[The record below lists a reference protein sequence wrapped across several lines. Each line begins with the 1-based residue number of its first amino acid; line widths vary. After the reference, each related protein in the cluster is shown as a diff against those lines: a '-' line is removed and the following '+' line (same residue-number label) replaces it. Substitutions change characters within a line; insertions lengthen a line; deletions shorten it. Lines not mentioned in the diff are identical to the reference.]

1 MTTVM
6 TCALLCTLSLFA
18 SSMEEAVD
26 DALASLPEHPRLL
39 VNAAEIEM
47 LKASLAESPEKAQI
61 LEIVIKEADKMLELE
76 VSERKQRGKRLLSV
90 SREVLRRILYL
101 GTAYQFTDKD
111 IYVARAVEEMR
122 AVAQFS
128 DWNPSHFLDV
138 AEMTTAFALGY
149 DWFFQVLSDEDKIII
164 RKAILELGIAP
175 SFAGHDSWAKRDN
188 NWNQVCNGG
197 MVFGALAL
205 AEEEGALAKKVL
217 LRAIDG
223 LPYAM
228 RTYQPDGI
236 YVEGPS
242 YWEYGT
248 TYNVLCLAAMES
260 ALGTSF
266 GLADFPGFK
275 ETGAFPLYMTGPT
288 GDHFTFSDCGS
299 KNQLFP
305 AVYWFARRWED
316 PDLAWSEEL
325 WLQRLLSGER
335 VNQGRFL
342 PLALYWWSGEKP
354 KTPEK
359 TLSWHGK
366 GQNPLAI
373 FRTSWDNPDATW
385 IAFKGGTP
393 WANHGHMDIGS
404 FVLESDGVR
413 WAVDV
418 MGHGYGELEA
428 MNLGIWNRK
437 QESDRWKIFAYHNNS
452 HSTLVVDGKGQLVK
466 AEAPILRFSDDPD
479 FSFAIID
486 MSAVYEDELLR
497 AHRGVALFADGTVLI
512 QDEMTNN
519 GQASSVRWA
528 MTTPATLEVE
538 GEDKGTLRHQE
549 KALHMTVDASLDEV
563 LQTLPEYAWQ
573 EWDRVRS
580 DLRQIGFFM
589 KLDADET
596 QTCRVLFQPDG
607 EKAKEMPASLPL
619 SEWGN
624 N

>member
-1 MTTVM
+1 MMTAT
-6 TCALLCTLSLFA
+6 LLCLLSLIGT
-18 SSMEEAVD
+18 STEEAID
-26 DALASLPEHPRLL
+26 EALASLCDHPRLL

-47 LKASLAESPEKAQI
+47 LKASVAEHPDKAKI
-61 LEIVIKEADKMLELE
+61 LEIVIREADTVFEKAP
-76 VSERKQRGKRLLSV
+76 SERIQKGKRLLSV

-101 GTAYQFTDKD
+101 GTAFHFTDNER
-111 IYVARAVEEMR
+111 YVKRAVEEML
-122 AVAQFS
+122 AVAKFS

-149 DWFFQVLSDEDKIII
+149 DWFFHVLSEEEKVII
-164 RKAILELGIAP
+164 RRAILDLGIAP
-175 SFAGHDSWAKRDN
+175 SFAGHDSWARRDN

-197 MVFGALAL
+197 MLFGALAL
-205 AEEEGALAKKVL
+205 ADEETELAKRVI
-217 LRAIDG
+217 LRTIDG

-248 TYNVLCLAAMES
+248 TYNVLCIAALES

-299 KNQLFP
+299 KHQLFP

-316 PDLAWSEEL
+316 PGLAWPEEL

-335 VNQGRFL
+335 VSTGRFL

-354 KTPEK
+354 QVPQKPLTWYGE
-359 TLSWHGK
+359 
-366 GQNPLAI
+366 GQNPIAI
-373 FRTSWDNPDATW
+373 LRTSWDNSDATW
-385 IAFKGGTP
+385 LAFKGGTP

-404 FVLESDGVR
+404 FVLEADGVR

-418 MGHGYGELEA
+418 MGKGYGELEA
-428 MNLGIWNRK
+428 MDLGIWNRK

-452 HSTLVVDGKGQLVK
+452 HNTLVVDGKGQLVQ
-466 AEAPILRFSDDPD
+466 AEAPILHFSDDPD

-486 MSAVYEDELLR
+486 MSAVYADELVQ
-497 AHRGVALFADGTVLI
+497 AQRGVALRPDGSVLI
-512 QDEMTNN
+512 QDELTNN
-519 GQASSVRWA
+519 GQESSVRWA
-528 MTTPATLEVE
+528 MSTPATLEVE
-538 GEDKGTLRHQE
+538 AAAKGWLRHQE
-549 KALHMTVDASLDEV
+549 KTLHMTVDASLDGD
-563 LQTLPEYAWQ
+563 LQTLPEYEWL
-573 EWDRVRS
+573 EWDRPMTHLSQV
-580 DLRQIGFFM
+580 GFFM
-589 KLDADET
+589 KLAPDEK
-596 QTCRVLFQPDG
+596 QTCRVLFQPGG
-607 EKAKEMPASLPL
+607 EKTRDMPPSQPL
-619 SEWGN
+619 SQWGN
-624 N
+624 K